1 MTLFAC
7 NCGVLA
13 RQWEP
18 GQFMIEKDFVLP
30 AVDVVAAAAIG
41 SQSRFMR
48 IIIGMAPNTSGWRQF
63 NMRRLF
69 VTRLAQHG
77 LMRPF

>member
-7 NCGVLA
+7 HCGVLA

-41 SQSRFMR
+41 SQPRFMR
-48 IIIGMAPNTSGWRQF
+48 IIIGVAANTGGWR
-63 NMRRLF
+63 
-69 VTRLAQHG
+69 
-77 LMRPF
+77 